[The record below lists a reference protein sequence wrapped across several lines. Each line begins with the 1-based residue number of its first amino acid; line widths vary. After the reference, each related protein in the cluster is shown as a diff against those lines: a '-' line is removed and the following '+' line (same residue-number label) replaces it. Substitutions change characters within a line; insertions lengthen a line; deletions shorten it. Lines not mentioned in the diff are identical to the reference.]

1 MNEAARPRGLL
12 VLHGNRLELLQQAVF
27 EWLARAPL
35 GPLEQEVF
43 LVQSNG
49 MAEWLKRSLAQQ
61 AGVCAATRVELPAR
75 FLWRSYR
82 AMLGA
87 AGAPLRSALDKAPLT
102 WRLMRLLAD
111 GPASLIDQPGFEPL
125 AGFLAAA
132 DPAIDQG
139 ADRSVERR
147 LQLAQ
152 RLADLFDQYQIYRA
166 DWLDAWAAGHDV
178 LPAPR
183 LGASLAEAAAAGTP
197 LGPDQR
203 WQALL
208 WRALLAELDEAE
220 RAGLRPAVHRR
231 FVAALQGG
239 GLPQRPL
246 PPRVVVLGLS
256 NVPLQ
261 TLEALAALAQHCQVL
276 LAVTNPCQY
285 HWADIIDGRE
295 LLFSARRRFGAR
307 GGRDLG
313 ALPLA
318 QAHAQAHPLLAAWG
332 RQGRDFVRLLDAFDE
347 SESTQA
353 RLQMP
358 RIDLFD
364 ATAPEHLLA
373 QVQTAIRELLPPDE
387 HPARAPEA
395 AAALGL
401 GAPRADDRSIVFHI
415 AHSAQREVEVL
426 HDQLLALLAAAPPQ
440 GEPALTPRDIVVMVP
455 DIEPFAPAI
464 RAVFGQYGRLDARHI
479 PFEIADLR
487 QRGREP
493 ILLALEWL
501 LRQPQRASVSELRD
515 LLDVPA
521 LAARFDIDAA
531 DRPLL
536 AQWLAGAGVRW
547 GLDAAHRATLGLQA
561 CGDDYSWAQGLQRML
576 LGYAVGVVDDA
587 AGAMPATPWAGI
599 EPYAEVGGLAAGL
612 AGSLA
617 ALLDV
622 LQRWWR
628 QAAESATPSLW
639 AERARALLQ
648 DTLRARTEADRLL
661 LVALDEALGRW
672 LDACESAGFDAPVP
686 LAALRE
692 GWLGTVDEPGLG
704 ERFLGGGV
712 TFCTLMPMRSIPF
725 QVVCLLGMNDGD
737 YPRQGLRSDFDLM
750 AQPGQRRPGDR
761 ARRDDDRYL
770 MLEALL
776 AARRQLYLSW
786 AGRSPRDQ
794 SLQPPSVLVAQ
805 LRDYLDAGWGAGTAA
820 RLSTEHPLQA
830 FSRRYFEPGAAQRG
844 LFTYAREWRAA
855 HRDEPALLDDLAD
868 DRLAAPPA
876 AAQAAGPASDE
887 PADAALT
894 LQLLTDFLRSPV
906 RSHFRHRLQVVFD
919 AGDEVLDD
927 DEPFALDGL
936 QQSQLLRRLLD
947 DPALQTSVQ
956 RSTPPGPAA
965 EPVPA
970 TDGVAAAPAVG
981 NAADLVSLCLSA
993 AAARLQRSGLL
1004 PLAGPGER
1012 QRDLLLAEA
1021 APMLHAWL
1029 AEQQARSEPWPR
1041 QALRFASDGQQLDD
1055 WLDAMRSDAA
1065 GQPLWLDLSMAR
1077 LSYRTRSDP
1086 TPHARPDA
1094 LIAPWVRA
1102 CSAAACGVPL
1112 QVVLV
1117 GRDAVLRLAPPEPA
1131 AAQAALQA
1139 LLAAWRVSRDQPLPL
1154 ARRTALQWLTA
1165 ASDPA
1170 RADELA
1176 AAAFDGD
1183 RARRQPGERAD
1194 DPCLQRTFADFAAL
1208 LACTAPDP
1216 PGLPMVAPHALGAW
1230 ALALY
1235 EPLRAWAQAAQVELH
1250 AGATDDAEEGRD
1262 DA

>member
-1 MNEAARPRGLL
+1 
-12 VLHGNRLELLQQAVF
+12 
-27 EWLARAPL
+27 
-35 GPLEQEVF
+35 
-43 LVQSNG
+43 
-49 MAEWLKRSLAQQ
+49 
-61 AGVCAATRVELPAR
+61 
-75 FLWRSYR
+75 
-82 AMLGA
+82 
-87 AGAPLRSALDKAPLT
+87 
-102 WRLMRLLAD
+102 
-111 GPASLIDQPGFEPL
+111 
-125 AGFLAAA
+125 
-132 DPAIDQG
+132 
-139 ADRSVERR
+139 
-147 LQLAQ
+147 
-152 RLADLFDQYQIYRA
+152 
-166 DWLDAWAAGHDV
+166 
-178 LPAPR
+178 
-183 LGASLAEAAAAGTP
+183 
-197 LGPDQR
+197 
-203 WQALL
+203 
-208 WRALLAELDEAE
+208 
-220 RAGLRPAVHRR
+220 
-231 FVAALQGG
+231 
-239 GLPQRPL
+239 
-246 PPRVVVLGLS
+246 
-256 NVPLQ
+256 
-261 TLEALAALAQHCQVL
+261 
-276 LAVTNPCQY
+276 
-285 HWADIIDGRE
+285 
-295 LLFSARRRFGAR
+295 
-307 GGRDLG
+307 
-313 ALPLA
+313 
-318 QAHAQAHPLLAAWG
+318 
-332 RQGRDFVRLLDAFDE
+332 
-347 SESTQA
+347 
-353 RLQMP
+353 MP

-364 ATAPEHLLA
+364 ASAPEQLLA

-387 HPARAPEA
+387 HPARAPEV

-401 GAPRADDRSIVFHI
+401 GAPQPDDRSIVFHI

-426 HDQLLALLAAAPPQ
+426 HDQLLALLAAETAP

-521 LAARFDIDAA
+521 LATRFDIDAA

-561 CGDDYSWAQGLQRML
+561 CGDDYTWAQGLQRML
-576 LGYAVGVVDDA
+576 LGYAVGAVDDA
-587 AGAMPATPWAGI
+587 GGALPAAPWAGI

-628 QAAESATPSLW
+628 QAAEPATPGVW

-648 DTLRARTEADRLL
+648 ETLRARTEADRLL

-692 GWLGTVDEPGLG
+692 GWLGAVDEPGLG

-805 LRDYLDAGWGAGTAA
+805 LRDYLDAGWGAGTTA

-830 FSRRYFEPGAAQRG
+830 FSRRYFEPGSAARG

-855 HRDEPALLDDLAD
+855 HRDEPALLDDLVD
-868 DRLAAPPA
+868 HQAAPDTFGPQSGANRFVIPPAESPA
-876 AAQAAGPASDE
+876 AANAARSASDE

-919 AGDEVLDD
+919 TGDEVLDD

-947 DPALQTSVQ
+947 DPALQTLVQ
-956 RSTPPGPAA
+956 RRAPAGTAA
-965 EPVPA
+965 EPA
-970 TDGVAAAPAVG
+970 SAADVADAADSAGTMGASAVG
-981 NAADLVSLCLSA
+981 SAADLVSLRLSA

-1029 AEQQARSEPWPR
+1029 AEQLARSEPWPR
-1041 QALRFASDGQQLDD
+1041 QALRFVSDGQQLDD
-1055 WLDAMRSDAA
+1055 WLDALRTDAA
-1065 GQPLWLDLSMAR
+1065 GEPLWLDLSMAR
-1077 LSYRTRSDP
+1077 LSYRTRTDP

-1165 ASDPA
+1165 AGDPM

-1208 LACTAPDP
+1208 QACTAPDP
-1216 PGLPMVAPHALGAW
+1216 PDLLLAAPHALGAW
-1230 ALALY
+1230 ALAIY
-1235 EPLRAWAQAAQVELH
+1235 EPLRAWAQAAQVELL
-1250 AGATDDAEEGRD
+1250 AGAPDDDEEGSDDA
-1262 DA
+1262 